1 MFQEKNLEYKVYD
14 VRCKD
19 VLEEDGVRFAA
30 IINSEGKM
38 IAGGFKWGITPLEG
52 DENKLQQF
60 MEFSAKIS
68 LRKDYDHSLGALNY
82 IAFRR
87 DKIILISFPF
97 PLSPHILLIS
107 AEPSVNIEK
116 LAERV
121 TTIFG
126 GSKLFSEWD
135 MTSA

>member
-19 VLEEDGVRFAA
+19 ILEEDGVRFAA

-38 IAGGFKWGITPLEG
+38 LAGGFKWGITPLEG

-87 DKIILISFPF
+87 DKIILVSFPF

-121 TTIFG
+121 TRIFG
-126 GSKLFSEWD
+126 DSKLFSEWD

>member
-1 MFQEKNLEYKVYD
+1 MFQEKNSEYKVYD

-19 VLEEDGVRFAA
+19 VLEQDGVRFAA

-97 PLSPHILLIS
+97 PISPYILLIS

-116 LAERV
+116 LAEKV
-121 TTIFG
+121 TRIFG
-126 GSKLFSEWD
+126 DSKLFSEWD

>member
-1 MFQEKNLEYKVYD
+1 MFQEKNSEYQVYD
-14 VRCKD
+14 VRCRD
-19 VLEEDGVRFAA
+19 ILEEDGVRFAA

-38 IAGGFKWGITPLEG
+38 TAGGFKRGITPLEG

-68 LRKDYDHSLGALNY
+68 LRKEYDHSLGALNY

-107 AEPSVNIEK
+107 ADPSVNIEK

-121 TTIFG
+121 TRIFG
-126 GSKLFSEWD
+126 DSKLFSEWD